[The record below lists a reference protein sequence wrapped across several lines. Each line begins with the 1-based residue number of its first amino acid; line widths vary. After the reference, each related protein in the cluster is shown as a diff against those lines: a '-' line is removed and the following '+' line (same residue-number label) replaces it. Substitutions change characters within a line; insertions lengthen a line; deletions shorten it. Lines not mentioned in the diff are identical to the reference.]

1 LQHLISSLIAVFIGT
16 SAVLALY
23 GLPGRFTLMPCA
35 DPSNGMRRVSLS
47 ASRQRVSSCLP

>member
-23 GLPGRFTLMPCA
+23 GLPGGST
-35 DPSNGMRRVSLS
+35 
-47 ASRQRVSSCLP
+47 